1 MPIENMKE
9 VSTKQRFAALDALR
23 GWAILAM
30 VLSGILP
37 FGVLPNWM
45 YHAQLPPPE
54 HRFNPAISGLTWVDL
69 VFPFFLFA
77 LGAALPIALRR
88 VAPVGVATKRLF
100 QRFALLAFFAFALQ
114 HVRPYALQPSPNAVT
129 WMTAFVGFLLLSG
142 VFVRL
147 PASWSLSER
156 RFFRVLG
163 WAGLLTFLAGLTY
176 ANGTGFSVQ
185 RKDIILLFLAHMAFW
200 GGLIWWC
207 TRTQPLYRLALMA
220 GLVALRLSALTSEA
234 TWATMIWASNPVNW
248 LFEWEY
254 LRYLLIVLPGT
265 MVGDWLIEVL
275 ERRGNPEASV
285 GIRKPIMWL
294 PWLLTLVPVVVCVGL
309 QARQSGFTL
318 LFSLGFVGMLWWMTR
333 RPTSLDEDFLQKLV
347 RWGSF
352 WLILGL
358 LVEPFEGGI
367 KKDEPTYAYFW
378 VTTGL
383 AMLVLGALFI
393 WMDVEGKKGGVLGLL
408 SENGENP
415 MLAYVLMGNVML
427 PVLHLV
433 GVYKWVVAFTSTPV
447 LAMARALLLT
457 ILLAYLVRWATR
469 RGFIWRS

>member
-1 MPIENMKE
+1 MKE

-88 VAPVGVATKRLF
+88 MTLVSTPTKRLL

-114 HVRPYALQPSPNAVT
+114 HIRPYALQSSPNVFT
-129 WMTAFVGFLLLSG
+129 WITACVGFLLLSG

-147 PASWSLSER
+147 PASWPLSER

-163 WAGLLTFLAGLTY
+163 WAGLLTLLASLTY

-200 GGLIWWC
+200 GGLVWWF
-207 TRTQPLYRLALMA
+207 TRNKPLYRLALIA

-234 TWATMIWASNPVNW
+234 TWATMFWAWNPVSW

-265 MVGDWLIEVL
+265 MVGDWLISVL
-275 ERRGNPEASV
+275 ERRSQEALT
-285 GIRKPIMWL
+285 GIRKSMMWL
-294 PWLLTLVPVVVCVGL
+294 PWLLMSVPVVVCIGL
-309 QARQSGFTL
+309 QARQPGFTL
-318 LFSLGFVGMLWWMTR
+318 LFSLGFVGMLWWMTH
-333 RPTSLDEDFLQKLV
+333 RPTSPDEDFLQKLV

-352 WLILGL
+352 WLVLGL
-358 LVEPFEGGI
+358 LIEPFEGGI

-393 WMDVEGKKGGVLGLL
+393 WMDVEGKKGGVLGLF
-408 SENGENP
+408 SDNGQNP
-415 MLAYVLMGNVML
+415 MLAYVLMGNVIL
-427 PVLHLV
+427 PILHLV
-433 GVYKWVVAFTSTPV
+433 GVYGWIVALTSIPAWALV
-447 LAMARALLLT
+447 RALLLT

-469 RGFIWRS
+469 KGFIWRS